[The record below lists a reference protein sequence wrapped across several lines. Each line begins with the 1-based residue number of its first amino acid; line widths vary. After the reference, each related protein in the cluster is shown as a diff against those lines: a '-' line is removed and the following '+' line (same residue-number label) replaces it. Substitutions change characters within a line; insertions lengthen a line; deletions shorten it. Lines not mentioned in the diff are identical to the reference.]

1 MTRNLTP
8 RDISVIRLVVDGRT
22 NKEIAFELGLT
33 IGTIKVYVTQILH
46 KLEMRNRVELA
57 VWSAPWL
64 RNRN

>member
-57 VWSAPWL
+57 VWAAPWL